1 MFNPTLLTQ
10 IDALKARLDRFRPLL
25 PELVDNLREVYDIRL
40 TYQSNAIAK
49 CAESSLVEILSLVG
63 DA

>member
-10 IDALKARLDRFRPLL
+10 IDALESRLDRFRPLP
-25 PELVDNLREVYDIRL
+25 PELVNNLREIYDIRL

-49 CAESSLVEILSLVG
+49 CVESSLVEILSLVG
-63 DA
+63 KV

>member
-1 MFNPTLLTQ
+1 MFNPTLLIQ
-10 IDALKARLDRFRPLL
+10 IDVPKARLDRFRPLP
-25 PELVDNLREVYDIRL
+25 PEFVDNLREVYDIRL

-49 CAESSLVEILSLVG
+49 CVESSLVEILSLAG